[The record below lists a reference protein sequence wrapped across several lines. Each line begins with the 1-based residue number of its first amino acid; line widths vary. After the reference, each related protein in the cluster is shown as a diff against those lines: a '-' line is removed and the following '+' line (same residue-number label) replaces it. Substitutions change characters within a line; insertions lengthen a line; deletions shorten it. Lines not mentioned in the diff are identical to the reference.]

1 MKHLFSLSAVVLLA
15 LLHQVSGAKVAAQYS
30 TDAPLFPKGVDARAA
45 IAAMDARLHQ
55 RDLLRSQGLAALKK
69 HEVKK
74 AEALFKQALSFWPTD
89 EESCMRL
96 AEIHQSARQPNA
108 VVADLEPLINPPP
121 NITNSAGTV
130 ITTRMM
136 YVLAQLDCGNW
147 EPAAACYEKIP
158 RSNLIWSLPG
168 GGPSHP
174 FPDIQFSPVNP
185 DFLGLRAQ
193 AHLILGAYQPGFV
206 EQQDRPQYM
215 LEHLRQAL
223 KYNPKSLDATFL
235 SGFMLA
241 KMERFPEARL
251 FYEKAMRMA
260 SKEARPEIQQALDA
274 LKVQENFNRKHR
286 REDQNPK

>member
-15 LLHQVSGAKVAAQYS
+15 LLHQVSGAQS
-30 TDAPLFPKGVDARAA
+30 TDGPLLPKGVDARAL
-45 IAAMDARLHQ
+45 IAAKDSRLHQ
-55 RDLLRSQGLAALKK
+55 CDLLRSQGLAALKK

-74 AEALFKQALSFWPTD
+74 AEALFKKALSFEPDD

-96 AEIHQSARQPNA
+96 AEIHQSARQPGA

-121 NITNSAGTV
+121 YTGNSVGTE
-130 ITTRMM
+130 IATRMM

-193 AHLILGAYQPGFV
+193 AHLILGAYHPHFV

-215 LEHLRQAL
+215 LEHLRQVL
-223 KYNPKSLDATFL
+223 KMNSKSMDAAYL
-235 SGFMLA
+235 SGFMLT
-241 KMERFPEARL
+241 KMDRFPEARL
-251 FYEKAMRMA
+251 FYEKAMRLV
-260 SKEARPEIQQALDA
+260 SKEARPEIQKALDT
-274 LKVQENFNRKHR
+274 LKVAEEEKRVSNARTKTQKSGL
-286 REDQNPK
+286 